1 MKHRHH
7 VVQVGRGGT
16 FWRTP
21 VPGNEG
27 DMHLH
32 LPPTAVRVD
41 DGDPLTHPD
50 FAERL
55 DLGVIVYDGHSVD
68 CVRRYHHQLSS
79 AALQTLLAYRDP
91 DPATPYP
98 PDFITLMAVQ
108 SDAQIEARNHADH
121 PDTGSSIVLAE
132 KHIKRSRG
140 GRE

>member
-1 MKHRHH
+1 
-7 VVQVGRGGT
+7 
-16 FWRTP
+16 
-21 VPGNEG
+21 
-27 DMHLH
+27 MHLH

-50 FAERL
+50 FADRL
-55 DLGVIVYDGHSVD
+55 DLGVIVYDGYSVD
-68 CVRRYHHQLSS
+68 CVRRYHHQLSG

-108 SDAQIEARNHADH
+108 SDAQIETRNHADH
-121 PDTGSSIVLAE
+121 PDMGSSVVLAE

-140 GRE
+140 PRDALW